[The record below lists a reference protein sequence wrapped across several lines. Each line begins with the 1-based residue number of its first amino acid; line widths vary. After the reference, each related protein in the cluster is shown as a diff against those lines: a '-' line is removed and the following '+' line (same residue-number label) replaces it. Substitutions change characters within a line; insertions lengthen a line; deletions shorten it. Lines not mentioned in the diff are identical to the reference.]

1 MARKLVRCA
10 CSGSRLRK
18 SQESGGAGR
27 RDTRFDFSKC
37 ECSVNGKRVTKHGR
51 DDIDVEVLLT
61 TRKGYAVT
69 L

>member
-18 SQESGGAGR
+18 GQEPSGHGR
-27 RDTRFDFSKC
+27 KDTRFDFSKC
-37 ECSVNGKRVTKHGR
+37 ECSVNGKRITKFGR
-51 DDIDVEVLLT
+51 DDIEVEVVLT